1 MSQSR
6 LMVNWP
12 KRDSQAASVRLICQ
26 RGERIDLAIR
36 LGQAVLSRL
45 DPDDLDFY
53 RAAVRLDH
61 RSQHHLAADSRQE
74 LDAVAS
80 LPMR

>member
-1 MSQSR
+1 
-6 LMVNWP
+6 
-12 KRDSQAASVRLICQ
+12 
-26 RGERIDLAIR
+26 LAIR

-74 LDAVAS
+74 LDAFAN